1 MSIFNVLMPVA
12 ILGSIGTSLYLII
25 KVITEYILRK
35 KMIEKGYVNDE
46 NQSILKQYQTEGR
59 FSALKW
65 GIIILSGG
73 IALILIHSLNV
84 DPETPLPY
92 GIFAVCL
99 SLGFLVYY
107 FIVRKDIQ

>member
-1 MSIFNVLMPVA
+1 MSVFNVLMPIG
-12 ILGSIGTSLYLII
+12 ILGSIGASLYLII
-25 KVITEYILRK
+25 KAITEYILRK

-46 NQSILKQYQTEGR
+46 NQSILKQHQTEGR

-65 GIIILSGG
+65 GIIILSVG
-73 IALILIHSLNV
+73 IALIVIHSAHV

-99 SLGFLVYY
+99 SGGFLAYY
-107 FIVRKDIQ
+107 FIVRKDLR